1 MKNFLMLQLALV
13 LFLFLFI
20 SCEESEPTKF
30 SETKAIALE
39 KIDSI
44 YASESFVVVKATY
57 IIPDP
62 CFIYQRTEITGDDS
76 EIKIILYARPSGQ
89 NCPDVLSYLTHSD
102 TIYFNKAGFKK
113 LNFWK
118 GDSLF
123 KDTTIIFAA
132 HYNVDFP
139 EFFIEQGTD
148 SDSSYISFRGI
159 KIHPYLFEI
168 EGTGWTIPATG
179 SFLDMTFKPQ
189 EILIKMM
196 GECGVVLNENWYKE
210 TKTAIIT
217 ADVLDTVNTL
227 AFTNLFK
234 QTDTIYVRR

>member
-1 MKNFLMLQLALV
+1 MMALV
-13 LFLFLFI
+13 TFILLFI
-20 SCEESEPTKF
+20 SCEESEPTIF
-30 SETKAIALE
+30 SETTAIPLE

-57 IIPDP
+57 IIPNP
-62 CFIYQRTEITGDDS
+62 CFNYQRTEITGNDS
-76 EIKIILYARPSGQ
+76 EIKIILYAKSTGQ
-89 NCPDVLSYLTHSD
+89 NCSDVLSYLTHSD
-102 TIYFNKAGFKK
+102 TIYFNKAGYKK
-113 LNFWK
+113 LSFWK
-118 GDSLF
+118 SDSSY

-132 HYNVDFP
+132 QYNVTFP
-139 EFFIEQGTD
+139 EFFIEKGSD
-148 SDSSYISFRGI
+148 SDSSYISFRGR

-179 SFLDMTFKPQ
+179 SLLDMTNKPQ

-196 GECGVVLNENWYKE
+196 GECGFVFNESWYKE

-234 QTDTIYVRR
+234 QTDTIYARR